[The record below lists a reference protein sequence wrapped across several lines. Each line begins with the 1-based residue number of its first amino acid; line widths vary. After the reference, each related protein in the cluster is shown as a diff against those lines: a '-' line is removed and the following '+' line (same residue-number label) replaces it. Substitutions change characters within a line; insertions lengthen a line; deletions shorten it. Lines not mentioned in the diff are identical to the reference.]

1 MSRHVAR
8 CLAVTLVLATAF
20 TACGAGAAPRPKKG
34 EPAAPAAAAVDKRDR
49 VVTAPGTAFHG
60 RAFWQATALC
70 GGIYFRVNTIHSE
83 AAISAKVIKPDPA
96 AYQRLT
102 KQADVAGQ
110 TATMFFEATEQFL
123 VADRK
128 IARDDA
134 VLTYDPVAGRE
145 GDRFKTVDA
154 AMQAAKPCPELYRL
168 CRAAHP
174 QTCADP
180 TALTN

>member
-1 MSRHVAR
+1 MSPRVAR
-8 CLAVTLVLATAF
+8 CLAVTLVLATTFGAF
-20 TACGAGAAPRPKKG
+20 AATAAPRPKKG

-49 VVTAPGTAFHG
+49 VVTAPGTPFHG
-60 RAFWQATALC
+60 RAYWQATALC
-70 GGIYFRVNTIHSE
+70 GGIYFRINTIYSE

-102 KQADVAGQ
+102 KQAEVAGQ
-110 TATMFFEATEQFL
+110 TATMFFDATEQFL

-128 IARDDA
+128 LARDDA
-134 VLTYDPVAGRE
+134 VLTYDPLAGRE

-154 AMQAAKPCPELYRL
+154 AVQAAKPCPELYKL
-168 CRAAHP
+168 CRSAHP
-174 QTCADP
+174 QSCADP